1 MTIYY
6 RLVLRMEKKTSKHVN
21 RSIRLPEEI
30 WNIIKKIS
38 ARNYRSL
45 NSQFVKMAEDWL
57 VDHDYL
63 HDTKRTRM
71 DE

>member
-1 MTIYY
+1 MK
-6 RLVLRMEKKTSKHVN
+6 KKTSKHVN

-63 HDTKRTRM
+63 DDTKRTRM